1 VRLSRSRSRCVSASQ
16 VCSIRSLNAEQVL
29 ILDSYISELVDHVRR
44 LEARSNPSPT
54 ASADTPQGGSLNAAA
69 KAESILPG
77 TSLQHE
83 HHFAYAA
90 DSYRYLGS
98 ESCLLKSPRLQSTYV
113 RSPFDEE
120 DDFVLEWK
128 SSPQK
133 LHELVEEY
141 LECMYELL
149 SLLFTCFSCMLIRV
163 HNLQATRVSNHRSL
177 TTVPGHGC
185 PYGSCAYRNLL
196 PQYDLFHSMSH
207 NPQLR
212 KEARRS

>member
-1 VRLSRSRSRCVSASQ
+1 MS
-16 VCSIRSLNAEQVL
+16 
-29 ILDSYISELVDHVRR
+29 SYISELVDHVRR

-54 ASADTPQGGSLNAAA
+54 ASADTPQGGSSNATA

-77 TSLQHE
+77 TGLQHE

-141 LECMYELL
+141 MECMYGFL
-149 SLLFTCFSCMLIRV
+149 SSLVSCFSCMLTRV
-163 HNLQATRVSNHRSL
+163 HNSQATSVSNHRSL

-185 PYGSCAYRNLL
+185 PYRSCAYRNFF
-196 PQYDLFHSMSH
+196 PQYDLFHSMPH
-207 NPQLR
+207 NSQLR
-212 KEARRS
+212 KKARCS

>member
-1 VRLSRSRSRCVSASQ
+1 M
-16 VCSIRSLNAEQVL
+16 
-29 ILDSYISELVDHVRR
+29 RR
-44 LEARSNPSPT
+44 LEAQNSSNSPT
-54 ASADTPQGGSLNAAA
+54 TSVDTPQSASLNAIA
-69 KAESILPG
+69 KSDSTLPG
-77 TSLQHE
+77 VAPQYE

-141 LECMYELL
+141 LECM
-149 SLLFTCFSCMLIRV
+149 
-163 HNLQATRVSNHRSL
+163 
-177 TTVPGHGC
+177 
-185 PYGSCAYRNLL
+185 
-196 PQYDLFHSMSH
+196 
-207 NPQLR
+207 
-212 KEARRS
+212 

>member
-1 VRLSRSRSRCVSASQ
+1 MRK
-16 VCSIRSLNAEQVL
+16 
-29 ILDSYISELVDHVRR
+29 
-44 LEARSNPSPT
+44 LEAQNCSTSPT
-54 ASADTPQGGSLNAAA
+54 TSVDTPQSAGSNTATRI
-69 KAESILPG
+69 EVTLPG
-77 TSLQHE
+77 AVPQYE

-141 LECMYELL
+141 LECMYGVEL
-149 SLLFTCFSCMLIRV
+149 SLLQMT
-163 HNLQATRVSNHRSL
+163 SNH
-177 TTVPGHGC
+177 
-185 PYGSCAYRNLL
+185 
-196 PQYDLFHSMSH
+196 
-207 NPQLR
+207 
-212 KEARRS
+212 K